1 MLSIYYGSEATDRE
15 KFIFEHVKGR
25 TLLLVPDQFSLQA
38 ERDAFFYLGKNSLMD
53 LRVVDFSTLGYK
65 VMQQTGGRVP
75 DLIDKYG
82 RHMLLAR
89 VTAELE
95 SELGIYKGLNR
106 KNSFIDMLNTVIS
119 EMKRYDVSLEDL
131 EDVLG
136 KLEESSYLSYKLG
149 DILKVYRAYQA
160 QIEGRYLDSEDYISF
175 YGERILEAPM
185 IHESEIWIYGFD
197 TFTPKNMQVIERL
210 ILSARNVNI
219 VMTYEDGKEQFE
231 LTGHVMGQLR
241 QLAERSGIAVS
252 FDEIHGTERKTV
264 WSRIAQLKNG
274 HRAIAHGTEMS
285 AQPANEAEYGGFPI
299 TLVAA
304 SNMYAEAE
312 RAAAYILELV
322 REEGYRYGDI
332 VVVCN
337 DTETRGGILRRTLM
351 RWGIPVFMDKKRK
364 VLHHQAVSFLLAL
377 LEVIAKGYRDEAVM
391 SLVKSGMMPF
401 SEEEKEQL
409 ENYVRQFRIRGSAW
423 KNDFEKCG
431 DRYDAEQ
438 LNVLNALRRNVVDC
452 IENAKLRMGIR
463 NTAGE
468 KIRGLYTF
476 LEQDMAVMERLE
488 RIMERQQ
495 ALGLAE
501 SAAETSQS
509 WSVICNIFDQIVDI
523 AGEERMSNE
532 DLFELMS
539 AGFEEVEIGL
549 VPVTGDSVLIG
560 TLQRTRLS
568 QLKAL
573 LIVGANEGVLPLNR
587 SDEGLLS
594 EREKEILQSMELELS
609 KRDEVTRQEEQLA
622 IYRALWLPQE
632 RLYVSCCG
640 VDEKGEECRPSEVF
654 TVLREFVEK
663 KIEISPFE
671 EDIRRS
677 AGSHGNSPS
686 KNVEHRH
693 SPSVFGDLGARGSF
707 TELITAPKGTLSH
720 MAAALRD
727 YKADGMLDRSWLE
740 VMDWYE
746 KHDEEDFSR
755 VKHGLM
761 FDNRLEALGEK
772 FADSLYKGDLS
783 ALEVSASRLEQYSRC
798 PFSHFVMYGLKA
810 QEPRI
815 YEVGAREIGDVYH
828 RCLMKLSQQLTPD
841 RDSGMAVNDPDSP
854 WMNVTKEECTERIR
868 DIIRSDSKSYREG
881 ILSSGREESYRAERI
896 AEICSSI
903 AWSMIQQVRKGSIR
917 SMRFEYPFGTG
928 RALPP
933 VRVDI
938 GSQEVLIQGKID
950 RLDILEG
957 VAGRDDEI
965 SHGDECG
972 DDAGD
977 RADGAYG
984 EHHEDSVRRDP
995 EAEASVRIIDYKTG
1009 SETVDPEYFM
1019 KGYKLQLM
1027 VYMKAAVDAY
1037 NGRLEPAG
1045 VFYFKI
1051 RDVDMDA
1058 DSAPLPADKTGLE
1071 KKLADSYRLEGI
1083 LLNDDSLI
1091 SSMDSEIDGSS
1102 QVIPVKISKKEGV
1115 YVPAAGGCLMTKE
1128 EFAELYEQVDMQV
1141 KRICTELCAGN
1152 IEIKPKRESRKDM
1165 EGNYRTACRYCR
1177 YRSICMFDTSFDGC
1191 RYENV

>member
-119 EMKRYDVSLEDL
+119 EMKRYDVSPEDL

-136 KLEESSYLSYKLG
+136 KLEESSYLSYKIG

-219 VMTYEDGKEQFE
+219 VMTYEAGKEQFE

-264 WSRIAQLKNG
+264 WSRIAQLKHG
-274 HRAIAHGTEMS
+274 RWAIAHGTEMS

-488 RIMERQQ
+488 QIMERQQ

-663 KIEISPFE
+663 RHESASS
-671 EDIRRS
+671 ED
-677 AGSHGNSPS
+677 
-686 KNVEHRH
+686 VERRH

-1058 DSAPLPADKTGLE
+1058 DSTSLPADKTGLE

-1141 KRICTELCAGN
+1141 KRICTELCGGN
-1152 IEIKPKRESRKDM
+1152 IEIKPKRESRKDV